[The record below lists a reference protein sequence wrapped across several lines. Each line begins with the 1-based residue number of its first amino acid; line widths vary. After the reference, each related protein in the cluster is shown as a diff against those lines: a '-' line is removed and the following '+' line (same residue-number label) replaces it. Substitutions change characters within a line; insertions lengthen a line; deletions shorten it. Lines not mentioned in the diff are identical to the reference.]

1 MNLRPQAVRMVLAHG
16 LPVVIEVT
24 TESMTPSLD
33 RGTKL
38 KVEPAGGEILPGE
51 IVLILTD
58 GGEATVLHRVM
69 HVFSAGGQ
77 ELVIHQGD
85 APASIF
91 ATCPREAVIGRAAAY
106 ALAPSRPLPIP
117 EPVQADAR
125 IRFHRRRR
133 ACAVFALGRRVA
145 SSLNVSENRV
155 SRRLARV
162 YRTVAR
168 KIAG

>member
-24 TESMTPSLD
+24 TDSMTPSLD
-33 RGTKL
+33 RGTKI
-38 KVEPAGGEILPGE
+38 KVEPAAGEILPGE

-58 GGEATVLHRVM
+58 AGERHRP
-69 HVFSAGGQ
+69 SS
-77 ELVIHQGD
+77 GD
-85 APASIF
+85 A
-91 ATCPREAVIGRAAAY
+91 CVLGGRAAVRHPSRRRAHVHVRHLP
-106 ALAPSRPLPIP
+106 ARGGDRPRRRLRAGPSRPLPIP

-125 IRFHRRRR
+125 VRFYRRRR

-145 SSLNVSENRV
+145 SSLNVSENPV

-162 YRTVAR
+162 YRNVAR
-168 KIAG
+168 KFAG